1 MKKNANYALAHVLL
15 CKTIHRMFE
24 SNTSNFQT
32 SKQFV
37 KLQRLDILTI
47 SIPHI
52 LINIE
57 DIKYSKIFIS
67 TSIHQYTTMSSR
79 IITNPQKN

>member
-52 LINIE
+52 LINTDDIE
-57 DIKYSKIFIS
+57 HSKVCIYIRIRGLRSLPSKICFN
-67 TSIHQYTTMSSR
+67 
-79 IITNPQKN
+79 II

>member
-1 MKKNANYALAHVLL
+1 MFNWYTSFINVHEENANYALAHVPL

-24 SNTSNFQT
+24 SNTSNSQT

-37 KLQRLDILTI
+37 KLQRLEILTI

-52 LINIE
+52 LINI
-57 DIKYSKIFIS
+57 DDMKYSKICIS
-67 TSIHQYTTMSSR
+67 MS
-79 IITNPQKN
+79 